1 MLPTLIAHRGYSLH
15 YPENT
20 QVAIEAAVHAGA
32 CYVEFD
38 IQLTADGVP
47 VLLHDADLKRMA
59 GADPCIHDLT
69 LTQARTFSFG
79 EAARL
84 GKTFS
89 GVRIA
94 TLAQVAA
101 YLATAPRIQA
111 FIEIK
116 RASLRRFG
124 AEKVMNAVFE
134 AIAAM
139 SRQCI
144 IISFDAEA
152 LRYTRTHSTL
162 PIGWVFE
169 PWNQNALDIAAELRP
184 EYVFT
189 DHQSLPG
196 NISVLPQ
203 SATAPW
209 TWALYE
215 VSHPDLA
222 LQLAQRGAALI
233 ETNAIGEMLR
243 DPRLRAGA
251 CLEP

>member
-1 MLPTLIAHRGYSLH
+1 MPPSLIAHRGYSLH

-20 QVAIEAAVHAGA
+20 QVAIEAAVQAGA

-38 IQLTADGVP
+38 IQLTADGVA
-47 VLLHDADLKRMA
+47 VLLHDADLMRMA

-69 LTQARTFSFG
+69 LTQARAFSFG
-79 EAARL
+79 ETTRL
-84 GKTFS
+84 GNTFS

-94 TLAQVAA
+94 TLAQIVS
-101 YLATAPRIQA
+101 YLASTPRTQA

-124 AEKVMNAVFE
+124 VEKVMNAVFE
-134 AIAAM
+134 TIPTT
-139 SRQCI
+139 SRQYI

-152 LRYTRTHSTL
+152 LRYTRKHSTL

-169 PWNQNALDIAAELRP
+169 PWNQNALDIGAGLQP
-184 EYVFT
+184 DYVFT
-189 DHQSLPG
+189 DHQSLPDAMP
-196 NISVLPQ
+196 LPQ

-215 VSHPDLA
+215 ISNPDLA